1 MLRERHRKA
10 GKALAVYSRRSQEG
24 CGAGSPGRVGGA
36 GAQPETDMNPF
47 FPVAEFPDFPAMTP
61 AAAEEALQRW
71 RNDDAQGGRMKG
83 CWRWNDRD
91 VRCRNL

>member
-1 MLRERHRKA
+1 MPKSY
-10 GKALAVYSRRSQEG
+10 K
-24 CGAGSPGRVGGA
+24 GRVRARVLWYNATRMPLGAPDGSAGA

-71 RNDDAQGGRMKG
+71 RNDDAQGGK
-83 CWRWNDRD
+83 DY
-91 VRCRNL
+91 